1 MSESSETIMVRRFRQ
16 ILFWPLQ
23 LMPLSAPRAQ
33 HWHAFED
40 HADWMLLEDDF
51 PSDVKR
57 YRERHYRE
65 FVAFLPH
72 VQRFLYGERGGAAS
86 YGESPLRVYR
96 RKNIAAVRVR
106 APGETQ
112 SRTFRVKHADV
123 YFFFD
128 ADVMIPVIEIW
139 ADDIDLDVALDVM
152 NRFGRAYPSGWD
164 EQGDP
169 ANCFDSVE
177 WLDAQ
182 GHPLAQSDLGDIER
196 FYSAVTHEQVVE
208 IGAHWDF
215 LLRPMRLKRA
225 GVKEPV
231 LYRPLEFHR
240 MPLMAF
246 LAVDDPRRLTRAEFV
261 RLALS
266 AAPGPRTALPLS
278 AAFLDDFEKNHCY
291 DRYYDPERSDPD
303 WLNMRMM
310 CTPQAFVMVGRAD
323 DPAYV
328 DAERGYLGQ
337 FRHQFFM
344 LGLIAHFH
352 RAAVLMMSNRL
363 VEVIR
368 KLDPGDSRT
377 VGRFRRDIR
386 GLSAGF
392 MRFTHRYYFSE
403 VSDQAVLR
411 DIFRL
416 WSAQLGTAALFA
428 ELREEVNDG
437 EGFMEAD
444 LLRRQAVTILQLT
457 VVTMLSLI
465 GTVTTGFL
473 GMNIFAYADLPAWDR
488 FWIFLAVFIPTTLL
502 TFYTVL
508 KSRRLANFLDT
519 LGNERA
525 GWKTRLRALAGVW
538 RGHPGD
544 FGD

>member
-1 MSESSETIMVRRFRQ
+1 MDGTSDKIMVRRFRQ

-23 LMPLSAPRAQ
+23 LMPLAEPRAQ
-33 HWHAFED
+33 HWRALED
-40 HADWMLLEDDF
+40 HPDWTRLEDDF
-51 PSDVKR
+51 PNEVER

-86 YGESPLRVYR
+86 YGESPLRIYR

-106 APGETQ
+106 APGEAE

-128 ADVMIPVIEIW
+128 ADVMIPVVEIW

-164 EQGDP
+164 ERGDP

-177 WLDAQ
+177 WLDAA
-182 GHPLAQSDLGDIER
+182 GKPLAQSDLGDIGR
-196 FYSAVTHEQVVE
+196 FYSAVIREQVVE

-225 GVKEPV
+225 GVKEAV

-246 LAVDDPRRLTRAEFV
+246 VAVDDPRRLTRAEFV
-261 RLALS
+261 RLAFS
-266 AAPGPRTALPLS
+266 AAPGPRNVLPLS
-278 AAFLDDFEKNHCY
+278 APFLETFEKAHCY
-291 DRYYDPERSDPD
+291 DRYYDPEHSDPD
-303 WLNMRMM
+303 WPNMRMM
-310 CTPQAFVMVGRAD
+310 CTPQAFVMVGPAD
-323 DPAYV
+323 DSAFV

-368 KLDPGDSRT
+368 KLDPGDART

-386 GLSAGF
+386 RLSAGF
-392 MRFTHRYYFSE
+392 LRFNHRYYFTE

-428 ELREEVNDG
+428 ELRAEVNDG
-437 EGFMEAD
+437 ESFMEAD

-473 GMNIFAYADLPAWDR
+473 GMNIFAYADMGAWDR
-488 FWIFLAVFIPTTLL
+488 FLIFLAVFVPTTLL
-502 TFYTVL
+502 TMYTVM
-508 KSRRLANFLDT
+508 KSRRLANFLDK
-519 LGNERA
+519 LGSERSN
-525 GWKTRLRALAGVW
+525 WKGRLKALAGVW
-538 RGHPGD
+538 SGRSED
-544 FGD
+544 FE

>member
-1 MSESSETIMVRRFRQ
+1 
-16 ILFWPLQ
+16 
-23 LMPLSAPRAQ
+23 
-33 HWHAFED
+33 
-40 HADWMLLEDDF
+40 MLLEDDF
-51 PSDVKR
+51 PTDVAR

-96 RKNIAAVRVR
+96 RKNISAVRVR
-106 APGETQ
+106 APDETE

-128 ADVMIPVIEIW
+128 ADVIIPVIEIQ
-139 ADDIDLDVALDVM
+139 AEDIDLDVALDTM
-152 NRFGRAYPSGWD
+152 NRFGRAYPSGWSA
-164 EQGDP
+164 QGDP

-177 WLDAQ
+177 WLDAR
-182 GHPLAQSDLGDIER
+182 GEPLAQSDLGDKDR
-196 FYSAVTHEQVVE
+196 FYSAVIREQVVE

-225 GVKEPV
+225 GVKEAV

-246 LAVDDPRRLTRAEFV
+246 LAVDDPGRLTRAEYV
-261 RLALS
+261 RLAYS
-266 AAPGPRTALPLS
+266 AAPGPRKALPLS
-278 AAFLDDFEKNHCY
+278 AAFLETFEKTHCY
-291 DRYYDPERSDPD
+291 DRYYDPERGDPD
-303 WLNMRMM
+303 WMNMRLM
-310 CTPQAFVMVGRAD
+310 CTAQALVMVGRAD
-323 DPAYV
+323 DPAYA
-328 DAERGYLGQ
+328 DPERGYLGQ

-368 KLDPGDSRT
+368 RLDPGDSAS

-386 GLSAGF
+386 QLSAGF
-392 MRFTHRYYFSE
+392 LRFTHRYYFSE

-411 DIFRL
+411 DIFRM

-428 ELREEVNDG
+428 ELRDEVNDG
-437 EGFMEAD
+437 ESFMEAD

-473 GMNIFAYADLPAWDR
+473 GMNIFAYADMPAWDR
-488 FWIFLAVFIPTTLL
+488 FLIFLAVFVPITWL
-502 TFYTVL
+502 TFYTVM
-508 KSRRLANFLDT
+508 KSRRLANFLDL
-519 LGNERA
+519 LGNERMSWA
-525 GWKTRLRALAGVW
+525 TRFKALVGVW
-538 RGHPGD
+538 SGRPGD

>member
-1 MSESSETIMVRRFRQ
+1 MDEMSTKVAVRTFRQ

-23 LMPLSAPRAQ
+23 LMPLTEARSV
-33 HWHAFED
+33 HWRVLED
-40 HADWMLLEDDF
+40 HPDWTLLEDDF
-51 PSDVKR
+51 PSDISR

-96 RKNIAAVRVR
+96 RKNISAVRVR
-106 APGETQ
+106 APDETV
-112 SRTFRVKHADV
+112 SRTFRVKHADI

-139 ADDIDLDVALDVM
+139 ADDIDLDVALDTM

-164 EQGDP
+164 ERGDP

-177 WLDAQ
+177 WLDARGQ
-182 GHPLAQSDLGDIER
+182 PLAQSDLADKER
-196 FYSAVTHEQVVE
+196 FYSAVVTEQVVE

-215 LLRPMRLKRA
+215 LLRPMRLHRA
-225 GVKEPV
+225 GVKAPV
-231 LYRPLEFHR
+231 RYRPLEFHR

-246 LAVDDPRRLTRAEFV
+246 LAVDDPLRLTRAEFV
-261 RLALS
+261 RLAYS
-266 AAPGPRTALPLS
+266 AAPGPRNALPLS
-278 AAFLDDFEKNHCY
+278 AAFLENFEKNHCY
-291 DRYYDPERSDPD
+291 DRYYDAERSDPD
-303 WLNMRMM
+303 WLNMRIM
-310 CTPQAFVMVGRAD
+310 CTAQALVMVGRAG
-323 DPAYV
+323 DPAYA
-328 DAERGYLGQ
+328 DSERGYLGQ

-352 RAAVLMMSNRL
+352 RAAILMMSNRL

-368 KLDPGDSRT
+368 KLDPGDART

-392 MRFTHRYYFSE
+392 LRFTHRYYFSE
-403 VSDQAVLR
+403 VSDQAILR
-411 DIFRL
+411 DIFRM
-416 WSAQLGTAALFA
+416 WSAQLGTAALFQ
-428 ELREEVNDG
+428 ELRDEVNDG
-437 EGFMEAD
+437 ESFMEAD

-473 GMNIFAYADLPAWDR
+473 GMNIFAYAELSSLER
-488 FWIFLAVFIPTTLL
+488 FGIFLAVFIPITLL
-502 TFYTVL
+502 TFYTVM
-508 KSRRLANFLDT
+508 KSRRLALFLDA

-525 GWKTRLRALAGVW
+525 TWTGRFKALANVW
-538 RGHPGD
+538 RGKSGE